1 MLQFD
6 LTAQI
11 RDQFGKGAAHRLRRS
26 GLTPAVLYG
35 HKEKVLSLELDTK
48 ELTNTML
55 KVQRR
60 NAVFNLRVNNQGQ
73 ESTFHV
79 MVREMQT
86 SPTSEALIHADF
98 CAIALESPLSFTVP
112 VVFNG
117 KAKGVDMG
125 GDLAVLVRSVVLK
138 GRPLDVPEFIEKDI
152 SDLGVDE
159 KYTCG
164 DLNIPANVELVSDKE
179 TVCVSVSMPVKVAV
193 AETAES
199 AAAKKGGK
207 KK

>member
-6 LTAQI
+6 LTAQV
-11 RDQFGKGAAHRLRRS
+11 RDQFGKGASHRLRRS

-35 HKEKVLSLELDTK
+35 HKSEVLSLELDTK

-73 ESTFHV
+73 ESTYHV

-98 CAIALESPLSFTVP
+98 CAIALERPLSFTVP
-112 VVFNG
+112 VVFTG
-117 KAKGVDMG
+117 KAKGVDLG

-159 KYTCG
+159 KYTCA
-164 DLNIPANVELVSDKE
+164 DLNIPANVELVNDKE
-179 TVCVSVSMPVKVAV
+179 TVCVSVSMPVKVAM
-193 AETAES
+193 AETTES